1 MATLE
6 EQTSKRQFIIVL
18 IVVIAFLIISGFI
31 FIYGIIKGIDTWAQF
46 QPFFTALI
54 GPVGALLGYYFRNY
68 SLTKSTE
75 QI

>member
-6 EQTSKRQFIIVL
+6 EQNAKRQFILVL

-31 FIYGIIKGIDTWAQF
+31 FIYGIIKNINTWEQF

-54 GPVGALLGYYFRNY
+54 GPVGALLGYYFKNY
-68 SLTKSTE
+68 NLSKNIQE
-75 QI
+75 

>member
-6 EQTSKRQFIIVL
+6 EQNAKRQFILVL

-31 FIYGIIKGIDTWAQF
+31 FIYGIIKNINTWDQF

-54 GPVGALLGYYFRNY
+54 GPVGALLGYYFKNY
-68 SLTKSTE
+68 NLSKNT
-75 QI
+75 Q